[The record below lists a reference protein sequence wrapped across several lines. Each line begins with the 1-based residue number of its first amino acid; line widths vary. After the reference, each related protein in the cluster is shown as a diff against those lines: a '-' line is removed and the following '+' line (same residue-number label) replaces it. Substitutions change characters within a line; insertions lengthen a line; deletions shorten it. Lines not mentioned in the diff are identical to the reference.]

1 MSAIIRLRRHRVSI
15 AVAIILIIALYQFST
30 LRSSTSPSFF
40 LPDQL
45 KEHVYPGSDVVH
57 TQPEK
62 TIPEKPKADITEPK
76 KPEVAPQQPEKI
88 TPEEPKA
95 DSTAPTK
102 PADAVDTQPE
112 KIPEK
117 PKVEIP
123 AADSQGSHQQPLPV
137 TGEHP
142 LPPTEHYS
150 FPRPFYPVPSPLK
163 KLPPIPDAA
172 IPKIQ
177 APFPPE
183 SPTAASLRLS
193 RQKAVKDAFL
203 TSWNAYRAY
212 AIPHD
217 ELSPVT
223 KAFTDPF
230 GGWGATLVDALD
242 TLWLMGLHAEFT
254 EAVGFVE
261 KIDFTTT
268 TMRRMRV
275 FETVIRYLGGLL
287 AAYELS
293 EQPVLL
299 RKAVEL
305 ADVLMGV
312 FDTPNRMPL
321 LQYAWQE
328 RDLKRHPRADTNS
341 VAAELGTLSLEFTRL
356 AMITGNDTYHDAVA
370 RITDALEEYQD
381 RTSMPGLWPL
391 YIDASGCKKVRTWVA
406 TTTTTTTEDAK
417 SATETK
423 EETEPKKK
431 TVPEEAKSDIN
442 PAELVSEKKLSVA
455 GVIGGTGTEVTPEV
469 EYKPF
474 TPAHEEGSEVSIHAP
489 AVIGGTGKEVHVRR
503 DVPEKPEPKCAP
515 QGLAPPH
522 LAREEKYSLGAM
534 IDSLYEYLLKQHLLL
549 GGNEQYARMYAK
561 AMDVAGTELT
571 YRPQVPET
579 PDILLAG
586 NVKVNLINGK
596 RKFLPESSH
605 LACFAG
611 GMFAMGAK
619 VLGRPK
625 DLEVGEKLTDGC
637 VWAYAQMRSGLMP
650 ESFQVMPCEDK
661 KSCVFDREA
670 WVKELEPTE
679 EFAEK
684 STGHTT
690 EKEHSAAKDKKP
702 ATTVEEPAPIHRPQ
716 KRAQENVADPKTA
729 REYAEDLIEAED
741 LPDGFLSLNDRR
753 YILRPEAIESVWYMY
768 RITADQAW
776 ADKGWTMWEHLIQAV
791 GVDGNGKGP
800 ASAVKDVTLD
810 PNSIDWEWLNSLES
824 FWFGGKLLFP
834 GVKDGDGADVEQ
846 KP

>member
-1 MSAIIRLRRHRVSI
+1 MSI

-30 LRSSTSPSFF
+30 LRSSSSPSLF

-45 KEHVYPGSDVVH
+45 KEHVHPGPIISDPKKPEVV
-57 TQPEK
+57 
-62 TIPEKPKADITEPK
+62 PEKPKADIPEPE
-76 KPEVAPQQPEKI
+76 KPEVVPEK
-88 TPEEPKA
+88 PKA
-95 DSTAPTK
+95 DVTEPEK
-102 PADAVDTQPE
+102 PDVVDTQP
-112 KIPEK
+112 
-117 PKVEIP
+117 KVDPTSAKAEIP
-123 AADSQGSHQQPLPV
+123 AADSQGSHQQPLPAAPEYPV
-137 TGEHP
+137 I
-142 LPPTEHYS
+142 PTEHYS

-163 KLPPIPDAA
+163 KLPPTSSAA
-172 IPKIQ
+172 LPKIQ
-177 APFPPE
+177 ALFPPE
-183 SPTAASLRLS
+183 DSTAKSLRLS
-193 RQKAVKDAFL
+193 RQKAVKDTFL
-203 TSWNAYRAY
+203 ASWNAYRTY

-223 KAFTDPF
+223 KVFDDPF

-242 TLWLMGLHAEFT
+242 TLWLMGLRAEFA

-268 TMRRMRV
+268 PMRRMRV
-275 FETVIRYLGGLL
+275 FETVIRYLGGLV

-293 EQPVLL
+293 EEPVLL

-328 RDLKRHPRADTNS
+328 RDLKRHPRADTKS

-356 AMITGNDTYHDAVA
+356 AMITGNETYYDAVA

-391 YIDASGCKKVRTWVA
+391 YVDASGCKRIRNWVA
-406 TTTTTTTEDAK
+406 TTTTSTTTENSKLDAETKKKTEPKEAELDTETKVDTESKDAK
-417 SATETK
+417 SDT
-423 EETEPKKK
+423 
-431 TVPEEAKSDIN
+431 N

-455 GVIGGTGTEVTPEV
+455 GVVGGTGIEVTPEV

-474 TPAHEEGSEVSIHAP
+474 TPAHEEASEVSIHAP
-489 AVIGGTGKEVHVRR
+489 AVIGGTGKEVHFRR
-503 DVPEKPEPKCAP
+503 DIPENPEPKCAP
-515 QGLAPPH
+515 QGLATPH
-522 LAREEKYSLGAM
+522 LAREEKYGLGAM

-549 GGNEQYARMYAK
+549 GGNEQYVRMYAK

-571 YRPQVPET
+571 YRPRVPGN

-661 KSCVFDREA
+661 KSCIFDREA
-670 WVKELEPTE
+670 WVKELEPSE
-679 EFAEK
+679 EFAEQK
-684 STGHTT
+684 TGHTT
-690 EKEHSAAKDKKP
+690 EKEDSAAKNRKP
-702 ATTVEEPAPIHRPQ
+702 ATTVDEPVPLHQPR
-716 KRAQENVADPKTA
+716 KRAEENVADPKTA

-741 LPDGFLSLNDRR
+741 LPAGFLSLNDRR

-776 ADKGWTMWEHLIQAV
+776 ADKGWIMWEHLVQAV
-791 GVDGNGKGP
+791 SVDGNGKGP

-824 FWFGGKLLFP
+824 FWFGGELFSCAK
-834 GVKDGDGADVEQ
+834 GGGGADPEQ